1 MENEPSLEVVQKALR
16 KVLAA
21 IEGSGFKAV
30 AIGPMAHFAWGVKQ
44 APSGVTLLLPTG
56 EAQREAILG
65 ASRGEGLQQA
75 PGGGPLNLQFTDAK
89 LGGTATVDLLEA
101 STPFHRKVIERAQ
114 PGDVLRIQLQTATC
128 EDLILMLAGSTV
140 PADRE
145 TLIELLR
152 GHAARIDPAY
162 IKKEAE
168 AAGIFDKVKS
178 AWQEAKARG

>member
-1 MENEPSLEVVQKALR
+1 
-16 KVLAA
+16 
-21 IEGSGFKAV
+21 
-30 AIGPMAHFAWGVKQ
+30 MAHYSWGAQKVPTG
-44 APSGVTLLLPTG
+44 ANLLLPTG

-75 PGGGPLNLQFTDAK
+75 PGGGPLNLRYTDAK

-101 STPFHRKVIERAQ
+101 TTPFHKKVIERAQ
-114 PGDVLRIQLQTATC
+114 PGSILKIQLQTATC
-128 EDLILMLAGSTV
+128 EDLILLLASSAD

-145 TLIELLR
+145 TIIELLR
-152 GHAARIDPAY
+152 GNAGRIDPAY